1 MKKAKKYEL
10 LSNVIIVFMLA
21 IVVVGTFS
29 GGFYAVQKEKE
40 TYAPIYK
47 GSREERKICLMINVY
62 WGTEYVL
69 PIAELFKKYNF
80 NTTFFIGGSWAAA
93 NPDVVRKLSDMG
105 FELGNHG
112 YNHKN
117 HKKLSKEEN
126 KKEILVTER
135 LLKEITGRE
144 PSRLFA
150 PPSGEMGDNMNKVC
164 DEYGYK
170 VIMWTRDT
178 VDWRD
183 KNPSLTFSRA
193 IKDLAA
199 GDLILMH
206 PTAHT
211 LEALPKILE
220 YVKASGF
227 EAAAVS
233 DVI

>member
-10 LSNVIIVFMLA
+10 LSNVAIVFMLA
-21 IVVVGTFS
+21 IVVVGAFS

-69 PIAELFKKYNF
+69 PMAELFKKYNF

-126 KKEILVTER
+126 KKEIIVTER

-183 KNPSLTFSRA
+183 KNPSMPLSSCSWMRMELLSS
-193 IKDLAA
+193 IR
-199 GDLILMH
+199 
-206 PTAHT
+206 
-211 LEALPKILE
+211 
-220 YVKASGF
+220 
-227 EAAAVS
+227 
-233 DVI
+233 

>member
-1 MKKAKKYEL
+1 
-10 LSNVIIVFMLA
+10 
-21 IVVVGTFS
+21 
-29 GGFYAVQKEKE
+29 
-40 TYAPIYK
+40 
-47 GSREERKICLMINVY
+47 
-62 WGTEYVL
+62 
-69 PIAELFKKYNF
+69 
-80 NTTFFIGGSWAAA
+80 
-93 NPDVVRKLSDMG
+93 MG

-126 KKEILVTER
+126 KKEIIVTER

-183 KNPSLTFSRA
+183 KNPSLTFPAR
-193 IKDLAA
+193 
-199 GDLILMH
+199 
-206 PTAHT
+206 
-211 LEALPKILE
+211 
-220 YVKASGF
+220 
-227 EAAAVS
+227 
-233 DVI
+233 